1 MMTFEIIDIVAAG
14 AFILAAIGLLGSPG
28 PAIAALLAVGK
39 THGFAG
45 GLRFYSGLQIGLAT
59 AAAISAAGFVSL
71 IVAVPATRIVMVVVA
86 TAYLLYL
93 AYKIATAPVGAD
105 PAEAEAM
112 TPKGGFVLAGA
123 IVGITNPK
131 AYVAFASL
139 MAPVTL
145 IASTAF
151 GDGLL
156 KWVLVVLVMIVVDL
170 LWLLAGVALGRASLP
185 PTIERGLNYI
195 LAAMIVAAAGLA
207 FL

>member
-1 MMTFEIIDIVAAG
+1 MSYESIDLVAAG
-14 AFILAAIGLLGSPG
+14 AFTLAAIGLLGSPG

-39 THGFAG
+39 THGLGG
-45 GLRFYSGLQIGLAT
+45 GLRFYTGLQFGLAT

-71 IVAVPATRIVMVVVA
+71 IVAVPATRIVMMVIA

-93 AYKIATAPVGAD
+93 AHKIATAPVGAD
-105 PAEAEAM
+105 PSEPELEA
-112 TPKGGFVLAGA
+112 PKGGFALAGA
-123 IVGITNPK
+123 VVGITNPK

-145 IASTAF
+145 VASSAL
-151 GDGLL
+151 GDGIL
-156 KWVLVVLVMIVVDL
+156 KWVLVVVVMIVVDI
-170 LWLLAGVALGRASLP
+170 LWLLAGVALGKASLP
-185 PTIERGLNYI
+185 PNIERGLNYV

>member
-1 MMTFEIIDIVAAG
+1 MSFETIDLVTAG
-14 AFILAAIGLLGSPG
+14 AFTLASIGLLGSPG

-39 THGFAG
+39 THGLDG
-45 GLRFYSGLQIGLAT
+45 GLRFYTGLQFGLAS

-71 IVAVPATRIVMVVVA
+71 IVAVPATRIVMIFIA

-105 PAEAEAM
+105 PLQAEAVA
-112 TPKGGFVLAGA
+112 PKGGFVLAGA
-123 IVGITNPK
+123 VVGITNPK

-145 IASTAF
+145 VASSAL
-151 GDGLL
+151 GDGIL
-156 KWVLVVLVMIVVDL
+156 KWVLVVVVMIVVDI
-170 LWLLAGVALGRASLP
+170 LWLLAGVALGKASLP
-185 PTIERGLNYI
+185 PNIERGLNCV
-195 LAAMIVAAAGLA
+195 LAAMIVVAAGLA

>member
-1 MMTFEIIDIVAAG
+1 MNLEIIDLVAAG
-14 AFILAAIGLLGSPG
+14 AFTLAAIGLLGSPG

-39 THGFAG
+39 THGLGG
-45 GLRFYSGLQIGLAT
+45 GLRFYGGLQIGLAT

-71 IVAVPATRIVMVVVA
+71 IVAVPATRVVMIVVA

-93 AYKIATAPVGAD
+93 AYKIATAPVRAEPSD
-105 PAEAEAM
+105 AEAAA
-112 TPKGGFVLAGA
+112 PKGGFALAGA
-123 IVGITNPK
+123 VVGITNPK

-145 IASTAF
+145 VASTAL
-151 GDGLL
+151 GDGIL
-156 KWVLVVLVMIVVDL
+156 KWLLVVLVMIVVDI

-185 PTIERGLNYI
+185 PSIERGLNYI